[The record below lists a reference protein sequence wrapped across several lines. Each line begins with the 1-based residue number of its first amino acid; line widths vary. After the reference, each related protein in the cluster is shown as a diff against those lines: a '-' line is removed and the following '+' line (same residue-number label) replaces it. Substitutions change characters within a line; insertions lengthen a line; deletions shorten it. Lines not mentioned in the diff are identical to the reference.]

1 MTRLVDTVTTPML
14 LGLFATGSIRASE
27 LITHGRP
34 INAGLIVQRADFVPE
49 GVRAFGA
56 KDTDKR
62 VSGSDFA
69 GEICA
74 PGAGVIGQSFGV
86 YDYYVLVY

>member
-49 GVRAFGA
+49 FPFREMEKAYAMFQRASEHSA
-56 KDTDKR
+56 LKILIS
-62 VSGSDFA
+62 V
-69 GEICA
+69 
-74 PGAGVIGQSFGV
+74 
-86 YDYYVLVY
+86 